1 MNTNSGWVRI
11 KTAAV
16 LILFMIFSISPIP
29 ITSSIGLFV
38 VIFRPVWFKRL
49 IERIYADKE
58 E

>member
-1 MNTNSGWVRI
+1 MNTNSSWVRI

-16 LILFMIFSISPIP
+16 FILFMIFSIGPIP

-38 VIFRPVWFKRL
+38 VLFRPIWFKKL
-49 IERIYADKE
+49 VERIYADKE